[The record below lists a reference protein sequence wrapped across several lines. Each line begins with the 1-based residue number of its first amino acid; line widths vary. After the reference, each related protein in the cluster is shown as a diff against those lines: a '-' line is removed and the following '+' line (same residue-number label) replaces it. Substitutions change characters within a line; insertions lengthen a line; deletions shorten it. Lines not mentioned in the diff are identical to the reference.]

1 MNETK
6 QIWHTLTEVPD
17 FSRSK
22 DGILRIMLTD
32 GKEMHPME
40 NCTEDNFK
48 YMHLYYYGAKAWAY
62 YGDLLPDKV
71 AEEPERISAYE
82 FVGDSEKI
90 YKWLFSDNL
99 RLIGTANFKYGDEI
113 TEQDN
118 FIITIERSTDRY
130 DNDCISMGHPR
141 DNGSNY
147 GVNITVEGEPQEFV
161 RRLVEERHIRVIP
174 PREQQAV

>member
-6 QIWHTLTEVPD
+6 QIWHSLAEMPD

-32 GKEMHPME
+32 GKEMHPMN

-99 RLIGTANFKYGDEI
+99 KLIGIANFKYGDEI
-113 TEQDN
+113 TEQGN
-118 FIITIERSTDRY
+118 FIITIERSTNRSGEE
-130 DNDCISMGHPR
+130 CISLKYPQE
-141 DNGSNY
+141 Y
-147 GVNITVEGEPQEFV
+147 GGDLGGNITIEGESQEFV
-161 RRLVEERHIRVIP
+161 RRLVEERCIRAIP
-174 PREQQAV
+174 PTYIK

>member
-6 QIWHTLTEVPD
+6 QIWHSLAEVPD

-22 DGILRIMLTD
+22 NGILRIMLTD
-32 GKEMHPME
+32 GKEMHPMD
-40 NCTEDNFK
+40 NCTKNSFK
-48 YMHLYYYGAKAWAY
+48 YMHLYYCGAKAWAY

-71 AEEPERISAYE
+71 TEEPERVSAYE

-90 YKWLFSDNL
+90 YKWLFYDNL
-99 RLIGTANFKYGDEI
+99 KLIGTANFKYGDEI

-130 DNDCISMGHPR
+130 GKDCISLGYPR
-141 DNGSNY
+141 DNGDNY
-147 GVNITVEGEPQEFV
+147 GGNISIEDDPQEFV

-174 PREQQAV
+174 PREQQAD